1 VNNDMSSYKGK
12 RRPGYEK
19 LMAAVESDEI
29 AVVAWH
35 PIVHTARL
43 RSWTG
48 SSTSS
53 QARRVAVQTV
63 TADLSTAPGRAIART
78 VGACARAVSER

>member
-1 VNNDMSSYKGK
+1 MSSYKGK
-12 RRPGYEK
+12 RRPVYEK

-53 QARRVAVQTV
+53 QARRAGVQTA
-63 TADLSTAPGRAIART
+63 TAGEFDLSTAPGRAIART

>member
-1 VNNDMSSYKGK
+1 MGGRLGWDVTAAHTDNDMSPYKGK

-43 RSWTG
+43 RS
-48 SSTSS
+48 
-53 QARRVAVQTV
+53 
-63 TADLSTAPGRAIART
+63 
-78 VGACARAVSER
+78 